1 MTERKKPE
9 EKKKTGRPTMYSPEL
24 AEKICDLI
32 KQGLSERK
40 IGAMSGM
47 PDASTI
53 YRWKDEY
60 PEFCKQSARAREA
73 SAEKFNDDLIELQE
87 HLKDQL
93 MQRLF
98 SGEDFPKGTVEA
110 YKTLMHEYARQAGLR
125 DDSRFGDRKKV
136 ALTGADGGA
145 IAIEQKTTL
154 DLSNLTIEELH
165 KLDMILAN
173 ANTPK

>member
-9 EKKKTGRPTMYSPEL
+9 EKKKIGRPTMYSPEL

-32 KQGLSERK
+32 RNGLSMRQISK
-40 IGAMSGM
+40 TPDM
-47 PDASTI
+47 PYVSTI
-53 YRWKDEY
+53 QRWKDEH
-60 PEFCKQSARAREA
+60 PEFCAQSARAREE

-87 HLKDQL
+87 HLKNQL

-98 SGEDFPKGTVEA
+98 SGEDFPKGTVDA

-173 ANTPK
+173 ANSPK